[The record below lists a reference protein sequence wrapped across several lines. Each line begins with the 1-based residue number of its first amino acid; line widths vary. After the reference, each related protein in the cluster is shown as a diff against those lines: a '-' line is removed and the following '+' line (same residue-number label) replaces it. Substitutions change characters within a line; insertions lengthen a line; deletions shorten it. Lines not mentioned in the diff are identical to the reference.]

1 MSSEV
6 ALTIESISIEN
17 FRLLKK
23 MDITLSQ
30 DSEKPITI
38 IEGNNSLGK
47 TTLMNA
53 IYWCLY
59 GREPFFLNEGLG
71 KPRINQ
77 KVLNDTEVGNK
88 AKASVKVSFS
98 DYKKTTHMVTRELV
112 CRRQNEGTIKVEN
125 KKAGGQLDSGFVID
139 EYITVEVL
147 KDDGNWKVVDD
158 LNQSVTEINRIL
170 PEDIA
175 EFTLFNGEK
184 LDSFFREKDQT
195 NIRTGIERVSGI
207 SITKKS
213 IDHWDK
219 MEKLYKKKVRST
231 ATGAGIQDHVR
242 VRDEMEE
249 KLQSHIEEQNLE
261 EQKKKELEPKQRE
274 IMNILRNHPL
284 ELLKNLESERS
295 SYTNLRK
302 TLRDNKDRIHQGR
315 VQYMKENFSPI
326 LLNKVLLDTSEV
338 IHEAEE
344 MGQIPPAVNL
354 SLLREK
360 IEEGFCICGTDLNK
374 DTAAKGKLNSLLE
387 EVKHSV
393 LASTA
398 IEGRESL
405 RRLINL
411 PMKSEIIENLNKFRE
426 DYNNAAKAIANNE
439 EKISGITKQLEE
451 HPQEEI
457 RKLGL
462 QLEDIDKKISK
473 HVNRSKQIQF
483 KIEAAQ
489 NTITVKDELIDKSQG
504 QSLDNKRWKKK
515 EEIARKAKESLQEVL
530 EELLEE
536 IKSVV
541 EKRTEKLFKI
551 LISRGDEIK
560 KVQIDENYKIRVID
574 KEEIDTLKD
583 LSAGQTLY
591 LALSFIAAIR
601 EVTDMNYPMVI
612 DSPFGKIAGYERVQA
627 AENLPSYLPQTQMTF
642 LVTNTEY
649 NSKVFDSATKIEYDP
664 ISSVLRKNHRLWKE
678 FVYKKQKV
686 SEISSVTIIEEVEF
700 NE

>member
-17 FRLLKK
+17 FRLLQK
-23 MDITLSQ
+23 MDIKLSQ

-77 KVLNDTEVGNK
+77 KVMNDTEVGNK
-88 AKASVKVSFS
+88 VKASVKVSFS
-98 DYKKTTHMVTRELV
+98 DYKKITHIVTRELV
-112 CRRQNEGTIKVEN
+112 CRRQNEGTIKVDN
-125 KKAGGQLDSGFVID
+125 KKAGGQVDSGFIFD
-139 EYITVEVL
+139 DYITVEVL
-147 KDDGNWKVVDD
+147 KDDGNWKVIDD

-184 LDSFFREKDQT
+184 LDSFFREKNQT

-213 IDHWDK
+213 IEHWDK
-219 MEKLYKKKVRST
+219 MEKLYRKNVRTT

-249 KLQSHIEEQNLE
+249 KLQLHKEEQDIL
-261 EQKKKELEPKQRE
+261 EQKKKELEPKQME

-302 TLRDNKDRIHQGR
+302 TLRDNKNRILQTR
-315 VQYMKENFSPI
+315 VQYMKENFSPL

-354 SLLREK
+354 SLLKEK

-374 DTAAKGKLNSLLE
+374 DAVAKEKLNSLLE

-405 RRLINL
+405 RRLIDL
-411 PMKSEIIENLNKFRE
+411 PMKSEIIEKLNKFRE
-426 DYNNAAKAIANNE
+426 DYNEAADAITNNE

-451 HPQEEI
+451 HPQEKI

-462 QLEDIDKKISK
+462 QLEDIDKKISSYSSQS
-473 HVNRSKQIQF
+473 NNIQF
-483 KIEAAQ
+483 KIEATT
-489 NTITVKDELIDKSQG
+489 NTISVKDELISKAQG
-504 QSLDNKRWKKK
+504 QTLDSKRWKKK
-515 EEIARKAKESLQEVL
+515 EDVARKAKERLEEIL
-530 EELLEE
+530 EELLGEV
-536 IKSVV
+536 KGAVQ
-541 EKRTEKLFKI
+541 KRTEALFKI

-560 KVQIDENYKIRVID
+560 KVDIDENYKIRVID

-612 DSPFGKIAGYERVQA
+612 DSPFGKVSGFERVQA
-627 AENLPSYLPQTQMTF
+627 AKNLPSYLPQTQMTF
-642 LVTNTEY
+642 LVTNSEY
-649 NSKVFDSATKIEYDP
+649 NSKVFDSATKIEYPP
-664 ISSVLRKNHRLWKE
+664 ISSELRKNDKLWKE

-686 SEISSVTIIEEVEF
+686 SETSSVTIIEEVKF

>member
-17 FRLLKK
+17 FRLLQK
-23 MDITLSQ
+23 MDIKLSQ

-77 KVLNDTEVGNK
+77 KILNDTEVGNK
-88 AKASVKVSFS
+88 VKAKVKVSFS
-98 DYKKTTHMVTRELV
+98 DYKKITHIVTRELV
-112 CRRQNEGTIKVEN
+112 CKRQNEGTIKVQN
-125 KKAGGQLDSGFVID
+125 IKAGGQLDSGFIID

-147 KDDGNWKVVDD
+147 KDDGNWKVIDNK
-158 LNQSVTEINRIL
+158 NQSVTEINRIL

-213 IDHWDK
+213 IDHWEK
-219 MEKLYKKKVRST
+219 MGKLYRQKVREKS
-231 ATGAGIQDHVR
+231 TGAGVQDHVR
-242 VRDEMEE
+242 VRDEMED
-249 KLQSHIEEQNLE
+249 KLESHKAEQNLVK
-261 EQKKKELEPKQRE
+261 QKIKNLEPQQKE
-274 IMNILRNHPL
+274 IENILRNHPL
-284 ELLKNLESERS
+284 ELMKNLESERAT
-295 SYTNLRK
+295 YKNLRK
-302 TLRDNKDRIHQGR
+302 TLKDNKDRIHQSR
-315 VQYMKENFSPI
+315 VQYIRKNFSPI
-326 LLNKVLLDTSEV
+326 LLNKVILDTFGV

-344 MGQIPPAVNL
+344 MGQIPPPINL
-354 SLLREK
+354 ALLKEK
-360 IEEGFCICGTDLNK
+360 IEEGFCICGTNLNK
-374 DTAAKGKLNSLLE
+374 DIEAKGKLNSLLE

-405 RRLINL
+405 RRLIDL
-411 PMKSEIIENLNKFRE
+411 PMTSEIIDKLNKFRE
-426 DYNNAAKAIANNE
+426 EFNEAAEASTNNE

-451 HPQEEI
+451 YPQEKI

-462 QLEDIDKKISK
+462 QLEDVDSKIS
-473 HVNRSKQIQF
+473 RYYSQSKNIQF
-483 KIEAAQ
+483 KIEATI
-489 NTITVKDELIDKSQG
+489 NTISVKDELISKAENQT
-504 QSLDNKRWKKK
+504 LDSKRWKKK
-515 EEIARKAKESLQEVL
+515 EEIATKAKEALEEIL
-530 EELLEE
+530 EELLDEV
-536 IKSVV
+536 KSVV
-541 EKRTEKLFKI
+541 EKRTGELWKS
-551 LISRGDEIK
+551 LISKGDEIK
-560 KVQIDENYKIRVID
+560 EVKIDENYKIRVID
-574 KEEIDTLKD
+574 KEEIDGLKD

-612 DSPFGKIAGYERVQA
+612 DSPFGKVSGYERVQA
-627 AENLPSYLPQTQMTF
+627 AENLPAYLPQTQMTF

-649 NSKVFDSATKIEYDP
+649 NSTVFDSATGKEYPP
-664 ISSVLRKNHRLWKE
+664 ISSELRKNKKVWKE

-686 SEISSVTIIEEVEF
+686 SETSSVTIIEEVKF